1 MLRDAYAVKTEYN
14 AIKTRAEVRSEASGG
29 NNLIYAAQ
37 NYAKLVLTL
46 EFIF

>member
-1 MLRDAYAVKTEYN
+1 MLRDGYASKTEYN

-29 NNLIYAAQ
+29 NDLAQ